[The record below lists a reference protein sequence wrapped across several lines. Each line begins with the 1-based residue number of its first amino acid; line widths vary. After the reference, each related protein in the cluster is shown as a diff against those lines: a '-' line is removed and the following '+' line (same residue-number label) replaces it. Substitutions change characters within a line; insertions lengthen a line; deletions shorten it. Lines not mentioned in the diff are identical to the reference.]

1 MKKIIISLLLMVA
14 PVALFAQLTVFSNG
28 SNNVSIKTTAEN
40 PYAYLMVS
48 PSTNTSYSG
57 YNMGILSTINVVSS
71 LYNMGVYG
79 VVTSSSPL
87 TSGCAYGVIGVAGN
101 AFSGYNYGV
110 FGRLSGNQNGAG
122 VVGTTT
128 TGQSFSIPGRYAG
141 FFVGN
146 TEVQGVMSA
155 TSYTNT
161 SDIRLKENI
170 DNFND
175 LEDGPTTLNKVGKMN
190 VIAYNYKPQTFISDA
205 DKDTMSVEDLKMF
218 EELSKIRHYGLSAQE
233 LQEIYPDLVY
243 ERQNGY
249 LGINYVELVPVLI
262 RSIQELKKEIDE
274 LKAKNNQTRG
284 TNFVSDAT
292 SLNSAINEIGSSR
305 NTYSLKGNLISNTAK
320 GILIQNGRKQA
331 VK

>member
-48 PSTNTSYSG
+48 PSTYTSFSG
-57 YNMGILSTINVVSS
+57 YNMGTLSSTYVTSS
-71 LYNMGVYG
+71 YNIGVYG
-79 VVTSSSPL
+79 SVSSSTPL
-87 TSGCAYGVIGVAGN
+87 TSGCAYGIMGVAGN
-101 AFSGYNYGV
+101 AHSGYNYGV
-110 FGRLSGNQNGAG
+110 FGRLTGSQNGGA
-122 VVGTTT
+122 VVGTLT
-128 TGQSFSIPGRYAG
+128 TGQSFSIPGQYAG
-141 FFVGN
+141 FFVGD

-155 TSYTNT
+155 ISYTST
-161 SDIRLKENI
+161 SDIRLKDNI
-170 DNFND
+170 VYFND
-175 LEDGPTTLNKVGKMN
+175 MEDGHTTLNKVGKMN
-190 VIAYNYKPQTFISDA
+190 VIAYNYKPQTFISDE
-205 DKDTMSVEDLKMF
+205 DKDTMRAEDIKMF

-249 LGINYVELVPVLI
+249 LGINYVELVPILI

-274 LKAKNNQTRG
+274 LKAKDNQTRG
-284 TNFVSDAT
+284 ANFVSDAT
-292 SLNSAINEIGSSR
+292 SLNSATNENGNNY
-305 NTYSLKGNLISNTAK
+305 NTYSLKGKLTTGPAK
-320 GILIQNGRKQA
+320 GIYVQKGHKQI